1 MLDFIREM
9 QLKSPRDTNST
20 TQPLRLL
27 QFKSLTVPSA
37 DKDVEQLEFSY
48 TAIEK
53 AKQHSH
59 FGKQFGNFI
68 MLNTHLP

>member
-9 QLKSPRDTNST
+9 QLKSPLDTNST

-53 AKQHSH
+53 AK
-59 FGKQFGNFI
+59 
-68 MLNTHLP
+68 